1 MATAIY
7 PGSFDPTTCGHID
20 IARRAARMFDRVIVA
35 VYDTPSKNLFFST
48 AERVELA
55 RRALESVANVEVDTY
70 TGLTVDYA
78 RVVGATVMVRGLRAL
93 SDFEVEMQM
102 SHFNRKMDPDLDVVC
117 LLTSLEYGFLS
128 ASMVKEIIRLGG
140 PSEGMVPDFVAAA
153 IHEKVARIAGDRANE
168 QAREQPNEG

>member
-1 MATAIY
+1 LATAIY
-7 PGSFDPTTCGHID
+7 PGSFDPITCGHID
-20 IARRAARMFDRVIVA
+20 IARRAARMFDRLIVA
-35 VYDTPSKNLFFST
+35 VYDTPSKNLFFTT
-48 AERVELA
+48 AERIALA
-55 RRALESVANVEVDTY
+55 HRAFQGAENIEVGSY
-70 TGLTVDYA
+70 AGLTVDYA
-78 RVVGATVMVRGLRAL
+78 RSVGASVMVRGLRAL

-153 IHEKVARIAGDRANE
+153 IHDKVTQGAGDRTND
-168 QAREQPNEG
+168 QARGQPNEG

>member
-7 PGSFDPTTCGHID
+7 PGSFDPITCGHID
-20 IARRAARMFDRVIVA
+20 IARRAARMFDRLIVA

-48 AERVELA
+48 VERVDLA
-55 RRALESVANVEVDTY
+55 RRALEGVSNIEIGSYA
-70 TGLTVDYA
+70 GLTADYA
-78 RVVGATVMVRGLRAL
+78 RSVGASVMVRGLRAL

-102 SHFNRKMDPDLDVVC
+102 SHFNRKIDPDLDVVC

-128 ASMVKEIIRLGG
+128 ATMAKEIIRLGG

-153 IHEKVARIAGDRANE
+153 IHEKVAHIAGDRANE
-168 QAREQPNEG
+168 PRGQANEG

>member
-7 PGSFDPTTCGHID
+7 PGSFDPITCGHID
-20 IARRAARMFDRVIVA
+20 IARRAARMFDRLIVA

-55 RRALESVANVEVDTY
+55 RRALGGIEGCEVDSY
-70 TGLTVDYA
+70 RGLTVDYA
-78 RVVGATVMVRGLRAL
+78 RSVGASVMVRGLRAL

-102 SHFNRKMDPDLDVVC
+102 SHFNRKMDPDLDVAC
-117 LLTSLEYGFLS
+117 LLTSLEYSFLS

-153 IHEKVARIAGDRANE
+153 IHEKVARIAADRARETSE
-168 QAREQPNEG
+168 Q